1 MKYQKIGV
9 LATHGD
15 GEAPKTLD
23 AGYVKN
29 IMYFDNPEKT
39 PFNYVM
45 GDTLDQREYFR
56 DYLLR
61 QKGKLLWDPI
71 NMLRWYA
78 RDLCLRYDYTCCSR
92 MKAPHLPFLCDLM
105 IIKPYLLMLMV
116 YMITMMWNK

>member
-29 IMYFDNPEKT
+29 IMYYFDNLEKR

-45 GDTLDQREYFR
+45 ETRWMNVSTLGIIAG
-56 DYLLR
+56 
-61 QKGKLLWDPI
+61 QKKGNYYGIKFI
-71 NMLRWYA
+71 CCIGMHGNYA
-78 RDLCLRYDYTCCSR
+78 
-92 MKAPHLPFLCDLM
+92 
-105 IIKPYLLMLMV
+105 
-116 YMITMMWNK
+116 